1 MKCLRA
7 PSITHRALRLELS
20 RHHFPLARSTMNKSR
35 RRFLHGVAAA
45 AIVPTIASVVT
56 QSSAAEPP
64 GPLIIDTH
72 QHLWDLSRFK
82 LPWLENAPEIYRQS
96 YRPQEYAQ
104 ATHGLNIRAVY
115 MEG

>member
-1 MKCLRA
+1 
-7 PSITHRALRLELS
+7 
-20 RHHFPLARSTMNKSR
+20 MNKSR

-115 MEG
+115 MEVDVDPKLRPAEAEYIIDICRGKS